1 MGRSDRIVSMLYV
14 RQAVLA
20 LRKYYFSTEKS
31 VSKEMEHIEER
42 IADFGDL
49 KEEVGMNEIIC
60 NNIQKIISLW
70 KEYSETVM

>member
-1 MGRSDRIVSMLYV
+1 
-14 RQAVLA
+14 
-20 LRKYYFSTEKS
+20 
-31 VSKEMEHIEER
+31 MEHIKEM